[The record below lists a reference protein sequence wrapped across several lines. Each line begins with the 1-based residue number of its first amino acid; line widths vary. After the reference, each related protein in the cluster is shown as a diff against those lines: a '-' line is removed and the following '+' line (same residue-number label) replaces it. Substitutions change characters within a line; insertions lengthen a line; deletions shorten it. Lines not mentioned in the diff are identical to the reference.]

1 MDWEIIF
8 YITPGGQPV
17 VQNFIDDLP
26 KPTHAKALR
35 QIDLLELMG
44 ADLGMPHA
52 KALGDGL
59 VELRVRSG
67 RGTQEVRVFYV
78 FAKGRRIYLLHGFIK
93 KTQQTPDKELRIA
106 RQRKKE
112 VEGL

>member
-8 YITPGGQPV
+8 YITPSGQPV
-17 VQNFIDDLP
+17 VQKFIDDLP
-26 KPTHAKALR
+26 KPTRAKVLR

-44 ADLGMPHA
+44 TDLGMPHA

-67 RGTQEVRVFYV
+67 RGTHEVRVFYA
-78 FAKGRRIYLLHGFIK
+78 FAVRRQIYLLHAFVK
-93 KTQQTPDKELRIA
+93 KTQATPKRELDIA
-106 RQRKKE
+106 RERQKQIK
-112 VEGL
+112 